1 MTTIVLAPAQEAPAQ
16 EVGGQTPAPGAP
28 PRKPSLRDLGL
39 DLLEVTR
46 WERWSALVLPFLCA
60 TGFLAFGTMDW
71 WPAALAC
78 AVALSFFT
86 YASVSHDLVHRTLR
100 LPPRVNELLL
110 CLIELICFRSGH
122 AFRVTHLHHHARFP
136 ADDDLEG
143 RAARMA
149 WWRALLD
156 GVVAQPRQWLWA
168 LGHAPDRERRWVV
181 AEGILV
187 IVLAATCLLA
197 WPLSPVPA
205 AYALVIIAG
214 SWIYPFMTSFMPHNA
229 AGADTLSQTR
239 LFRGRV
245 ISLLAVEH
253 LYHLEHHLYPQ
264 VPHHRWPELARR
276 LDPYFAEMGLHPI
289 TLWK

>member
-1 MTTIVLAPAQEAPAQ
+1 MTTMILPRAQAGARDAAPIAR
-16 EVGGQTPAPGAP
+16 

-39 DLLEVTR
+39 DLLEVTPL
-46 WERWSALVLPFLCA
+46 ERWSSLGLPFACA
-60 TGFLAFGTMDW
+60 AGFLAFGIAGW
-71 WPAALAC
+71 WSLALAC
-78 AVALSFFT
+78 AVAQSFFT

-100 LPPRVNELLL
+100 LPPRVNETLL

-136 ADDDLEG
+136 AADDLEG
-143 RAARMA
+143 RAARMR

-187 IVLAATCLLA
+187 LVLLAICLVA

-214 SWIYPFMTSFMPHNA
+214 SWVYPFMTSFMPHDA
-229 AGADTLSQTR
+229 GGADVLSQTR
-239 LFRGRV
+239 LFRGRM
-245 ISLLAVEH
+245 ISILAVEH

-264 VPHHRWPELARR
+264 VPHQRWPELARR
-276 LDPYFAEMGLHPI
+276 LDPYFSEMGLSPVK
-289 TLWK
+289 LWK